1 MATKDRRVKRM
12 RGSRMH
18 GWGNTQKHRGAGS
31 RGGHGMAG
39 SKKHKWHYIS
49 KYFPDYFGSRGFT
62 RHSADKDDVTMNVG
76 YITEHLEA
84 FVAEGK
90 AKKSGDAYEL
100 DLGKAGYTKL
110 LGAGSVNVKLKVKV
124 AKCSA
129 SAKKKIEAQ
138 GGSVESVSG
147 GAGESDELG
156 D

>member
-1 MATKDRRVKRM
+1 MATRDRRVKRM

-49 KYFPDYFGSRGFT
+49 KYFPDYFGGKGFK
-62 RHSADKDDVTMNVG
+62 RHSADKEDVTMNVG
-76 YITEHLEA
+76 YLGRHLA
-84 FVAEGK
+84 DLVAEGA
-90 AKKSGDAYEL
+90 AKKSGDAYEI

-110 LGAGSVNVKLKVKV
+110 LGAGSVEVKLKIRV
-124 AKCSA
+124 AGCSA
-129 SAKKKIEAQ
+129 SAKAKVEAK
-138 GGSVESVSG
+138 GGSVESG
-147 GAGESDELG
+147 GEGEPEELG